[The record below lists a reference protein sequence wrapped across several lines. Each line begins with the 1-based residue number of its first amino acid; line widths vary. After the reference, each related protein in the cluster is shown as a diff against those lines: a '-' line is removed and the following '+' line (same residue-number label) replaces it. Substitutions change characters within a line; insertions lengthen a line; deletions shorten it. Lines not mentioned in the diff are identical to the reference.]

1 MNKNDL
7 RDILIKE
14 NFKPSAYSLDD
25 EIKDEAL
32 CLRKEDNGWCV
43 FYSERGLQTA
53 KEYFKN
59 ESEACEYFIDEMR
72 DDPTTKADWKSGFS
86 M

>member
-1 MNKNDL
+1 MV
-7 RDILIKE
+7 
-14 NFKPSAYSLDD
+14 
-25 EIKDEAL
+25 
-32 CLRKEDNGWCV
+32 GV
-43 FYSERGLQTA
+43 FFIVSVGC